1 MRFAE
6 VAFQTELCNGLR
18 TRTAIRRETGFVS
31 SGWRGGAG
39 GAGHHAGAQQAG
51 GQTDGRTRQKR
62 EGGGRACGGKA
73 IGSNGR
79 GALPRKERTKTNE
92 SPLGEGMFYILK
104 PVFVSLT

>member
-1 MRFAE
+1 MRFAK

-51 GQTDGRTRQKR
+51 GQTDGR
-62 EGGGRACGGKA
+62 GRSEKEAGEHA
-73 IGSNGR
+73 AAEPSEAT